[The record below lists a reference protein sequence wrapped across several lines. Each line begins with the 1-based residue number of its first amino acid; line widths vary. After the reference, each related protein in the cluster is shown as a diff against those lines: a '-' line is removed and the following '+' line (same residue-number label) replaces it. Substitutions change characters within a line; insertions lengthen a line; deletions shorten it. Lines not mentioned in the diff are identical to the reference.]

1 MGEMNDRRRALV
13 ELAFSKFDRD
23 GNGIVNIEDLKGLYN
38 ARQHPDVKS
47 GRKTEEEV
55 FFEFLETFEQH
66 YSLKVSPPLITDCN
80 V

>member
-1 MGEMNDRRRALV
+1 MNDRRRALV
-13 ELAFSKFDRD
+13 ELAYSKFDRD

-55 FFEFLETFEQH
+55 FF
-66 YSLKVSPPLITDCN
+66 
-80 V
+80 